1 MNVSSRNLAID
12 ISDRLND
19 FVPEDL
25 SISSANGA
33 IEVYSGGQMVGGSPA
48 LDIIE
53 ENDGRSVTD
62 RVETAV
68 QSTLSGIQDVII
80 EDIHG
85 PWPGPPGPGPE
96 LPLPECRVSGDELLI
111 WFGDEENPALAL
123 PPIRL
128 R

>member
-1 MNVSSRNLAID
+1 MNVSSHNLAID
-12 ISDRLND
+12 ISGRLND
-19 FVPEDL
+19 FAPEGL
-25 SISSANGA
+25 SIGSANGA
-33 IEVYSGGQMVGGSPA
+33 IEVYSGGQMVGSSPA
-48 LDIIE
+48 LDIID

-68 QSTLSGIQDVII
+68 QATLSGIQDVII

-85 PWPGPPGPGPE
+85 SWPGPPGPGTQ
-96 LPLPECRVSGDELLI
+96 LPLPDCRVAGDELLV
-111 WFGDEENPALAL
+111 WFGDEAAPALAL

>member
-12 ISDRLND
+12 ISGRLND
-19 FVPEDL
+19 FAPEGL
-25 SISSANGA
+25 SISSTNGA

-68 QSTLSGIQDVII
+68 QATLSGIQDVII

-85 PWPGPPGPGPE
+85 PWPGPPGPGSE
-96 LPLPECRVSGDELLI
+96 LPLPECRVAGDELLI
-111 WFGDEENPALAL
+111 WFGDQETPALVL

-128 R
+128 H